1 MFGTIP
7 TTILSTAP
15 TVDLPIIHDDTLLIP
30 TISPIVPTIP
40 SIAPTIQY
48 TSPFICIDS
57 SDSDTSER
65 PPSQEPYEVTVA
77 RGRSRVAAR
86 LSTSSPPIRQ
96 ILPALAGLPC
106 RPVVLVLP
114 GQLIPVGR
122 PYRYA
127 ISDSPCDSPTAISV
141 GPSCKRCRSLTSS
154 VPVASLV
161 HEALSPMR
169 ADLLPPRKRIRYSD
183 SEINF
188 EVSSEEDYVLYV
200 PREIGL
206 RVDAEDNYEP
216 YIEPDIDLDVQADID
231 ACILFC

>member
-15 TVDLPIIHDDTLLIP
+15 TVDLPIIHDDIYVTLL
-30 TISPIVPTIP
+30 
-40 SIAPTIQY
+40 
-48 TSPFICIDS
+48 
-57 SDSDTSER
+57 ER
-65 PPSQEPYEVTVA
+65 PPSQERFEVTVA
-77 RGRSRVAAR
+77 IEGGVPPVAATLTNHHHP
-86 LSTSSPPIRQ
+86 LSDFTCY
-96 ILPALAGLPC
+96 AGLPC
-106 RPVVLVLP
+106 RKVC
-114 GQLIPVGR
+114 
-122 PYRYA
+122 YA

-154 VPVASLV
+154 IPVASLV

-183 SEINF
+183 SEIRF